1 MMLDLDFIGFGSI
14 TELFISGVRLH
25 HRVLHRRD
33 HRHRRRD

>member
-25 HRVLHRRD
+25 HRRD